1 MCSCAFQ
8 YYVFCPSS
16 SSLPMSAPFF
26 PSIPTRLTS
35 LPPRRVYISYLDSVH
50 FFQPKEY
57 RTLVYH
63 EIIIGYMEFVK
74 KQG

>member
-1 MCSCAFQ
+1 MFLPLFFLPSHA
-8 YYVFCPSS
+8 CPLFSFRPYPPYP
-16 SSLPMSAPFF
+16 LF
-26 PSIPTRLTS
+26 PSS